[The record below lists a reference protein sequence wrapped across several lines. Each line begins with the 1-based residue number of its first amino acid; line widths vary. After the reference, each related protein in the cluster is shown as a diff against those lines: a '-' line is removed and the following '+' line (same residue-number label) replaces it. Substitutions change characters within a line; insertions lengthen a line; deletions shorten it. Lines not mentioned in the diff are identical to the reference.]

1 MGRKHKSDM
10 TRLVGKDCNFCEHW
24 SRYHRDNPTD
34 FSGVE
39 IYLLDK
45 VEDAGRK
52 EDGYPNLKKLED
64 KWMVN
69 MGSLGTIDPIQGCNK
84 KDDAA
89 AKAWGTRKWAG
100 VQLLPIIFLNN
111 FQLGT

>member
-1 MGRKHKSDM
+1 M
-10 TRLVGKDCNFCEHW
+10 
-24 SRYHRDNPTD
+24 
-34 FSGVE
+34 E

-52 EDGYPNLKKLED
+52 EDGYPNLRKLED

-89 AKAWGTRKWAG
+89 AKAWGT
-100 VQLLPIIFLNN
+100 
-111 FQLGT
+111 